1 MAGQI
6 IPSNPAQQAQQAAMY
21 RQMAAIPA
29 DVRAFIGDQYGQTQI
44 SVLPLPYW
52 STVRF
57 QSTQTGSTTKV
68 FTIDTS
74 DRKAFAYAIGQDRAI
89 GGFPTAAGVAQLCDT
104 NLLKANETRDN
115 SDVWIWGLA
124 ASITPDSEPALA
136 RRVWRDTAVQISLNG
151 TQSIPLGTFEM
162 FPSAGGLFG
171 QGTTY
176 LKSPATNV
184 SGPTSAEAGAGAQ
197 MGFVTNGNPMAGNF
211 FRLPQPFKWAAVG
224 SAGSDSSLIITCT
237 PNRLIQET
245 AIARAAVAPISMTT
259 SVGTAPY
266 TPPAADGDPGTY
278 VDVRWHLV
286 CVAVAKRSA
295 NV

>member
-1 MAGQI
+1 MGAI
-6 IPSNPAQQAQQAAMY
+6 IPGNPAQQAQQADMF
-21 RQMAAIPA
+21 RRMSAIPA
-29 DVRAFIGDQYGQTQI
+29 DVRQFIGDQYGQTQI

-57 QSTQTGSTTKV
+57 QSVQAGSTTKT

-74 DRKAFAYAIGQDRAI
+74 DRKAFAYAQGQTMNI
-89 GGFPTAAGVAQLCDT
+89 GGFLTGYGVATLADT

-124 ASITPDSEPALA
+124 AGITPESEPALA
-136 RRVWRDTAVQISLNG
+136 RRVWRDVSCQISLNG
-151 TQSIPLGTFEM
+151 TQSIPLGTLEM
-162 FPSAGGLFG
+162 FPGAGGLFG
-171 QGTTY
+171 AGVTY
-176 LKSPATNV
+176 LKSPPV
-184 SGPTSAEAGAGAQ
+184 STTGPSSAEGGIGAQ

-224 SAGSDSSLIITCT
+224 SAGSDSSLILTCT
-237 PNRLIQET
+237 PNRSIVET
-245 AIARAAVAPISMTT
+245 AIARAAVAPISMIS
-259 SVGTAPY
+259 SVGTLAY
-266 TPPAADGDPGTY
+266 TPPAADGDPGTF
-278 VDVRWHLV
+278 VDVRWHLI